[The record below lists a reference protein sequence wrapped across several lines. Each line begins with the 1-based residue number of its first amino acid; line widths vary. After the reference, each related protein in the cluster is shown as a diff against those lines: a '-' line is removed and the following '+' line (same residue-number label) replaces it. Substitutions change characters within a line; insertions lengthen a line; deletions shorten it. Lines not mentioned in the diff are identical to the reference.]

1 MSAND
6 YQVGGTHYQGKE
18 VQPWDALQSWLSHE
32 AFCGFLTG
40 NIVKYV
46 SRWRQ
51 KGGVEDLR
59 KAKHY
64 IEKLIETTLG
74 APQSANPGPASIG
87 PGTTADATLRA
98 QRATWDARVKEQR

>member
-6 YQVGGTHYQGKE
+6 TGPGHYKDKPLQV
-18 VQPWDALQSWLSHE
+18 WDYVIANNLGYLE
-32 AFCGFLTG
+32 G
-40 NIVKYV
+40 NVVKYV

-64 IEKLIETTLG
+64 IEKLIEVESG
-74 APQSANPGPASIG
+74 QVAPDTA
-87 PGTTADATLRA
+87 ADATLRA

>member
-1 MSAND
+1 MSANNTGPGHYKDKPLQVWD
-6 YQVGGTHYQGKE
+6 YVIANNLGYLE
-18 VQPWDALQSWLSHE
+18 
-32 AFCGFLTG
+32 G
-40 NIVKYV
+40 NVVKYV

-64 IEKLIETTLG
+64 IEKLIEVESG
-74 APQSANPGPASIG
+74 QAAPETA
-87 PGTTADATLRA
+87 ADATLRA

>member
-1 MSAND
+1 MSANNT
-6 YQVGGTHYQGKE
+6 GPGHYKDKPM
-18 VQPWDALQSWLSHE
+18 QPWDFIVANNLGYLE
-32 AFCGFLTG
+32 G
-40 NIVKYV
+40 NVIKYV

-64 IEKLIETTLG
+64 IEKLIEVESG
-74 APQSANPGPASIG
+74 QAAPETA
-87 PGTTADATLRA
+87 ADATLRA

>member
-1 MSAND
+1 MSANNT
-6 YQVGGTHYQGKE
+6 GPGHYKDKPM
-18 VQPWDALQSWLSHE
+18 QPWDFIVANNLGYLE
-32 AFCGFLTG
+32 G
-40 NIVKYV
+40 NVVKYV

-51 KGGVEDLR
+51 KGGVDDLR

-64 IEKLIETTLG
+64 IEKLIETALDS
-74 APQSANPGPASIG
+74 PQSANPGPASIG

>member
-40 NIVKYV
+40 NVIKYI

-51 KGGVEDLR
+51 KGGVDDLR

-64 IEKLIETTLG
+64 IEKLIETALDE
-74 APQSANPGPASIG
+74 PAKG
-87 PGTTADATLRA
+87 D
-98 QRATWDARVKEQR
+98 K

>member
-6 YQVGGTHYQGKE
+6 HGPGHYKDKPIQV
-18 VQPWDALQSWLSHE
+18 WDYVVSNNLGYLE
-32 AFCGFLTG
+32 G
-40 NIVKYV
+40 NVIKYV

-64 IEKLIETTLG
+64 IEKLIEMETGTA
-74 APQSANPGPASIG
+74 APEMD
-87 PGTTADATLRA
+87 ADALLRS
-98 QRATWDARVKEQR
+98 QRATWDARTKGAK

>member
-6 YQVGGTHYQGKE
+6 TGPGHYKDKPLQV
-18 VQPWDALQSWLSHE
+18 WDYVIANNLGYLE
-32 AFCGFLTG
+32 G
-40 NIVKYV
+40 NVIKYI

-51 KGGVEDLR
+51 KNGVEDLR

-64 IEKLIETTLG
+64 IEKLIEVESG
-74 APQSANPGPASIG
+74 QAAPE
-87 PGTTADATLRA
+87 TATDATLRA

>member
-6 YQVGGTHYQGKE
+6 TGPGHYKDKPM
-18 VQPWDALQSWLSHE
+18 QPWDFIVANNLGYLE
-32 AFCGFLTG
+32 G
-40 NIVKYV
+40 NVVKYV

-64 IEKLIETTLG
+64 IEKLIEVESG
-74 APQSANPGPASIG
+74 QVAPDTA
-87 PGTTADATLRA
+87 ADATLRA
-98 QRATWDARVKEQR
+98 QRGPWYALVKEQR

>member
-1 MSAND
+1 MSANNTGPGHYKDKPLQVWD
-6 YQVGGTHYQGKE
+6 YVIANNLGYLE
-18 VQPWDALQSWLSHE
+18 
-32 AFCGFLTG
+32 G
-40 NIVKYV
+40 NVVKYV

-64 IEKLIETTLG
+64 IEKLIEVESG
-74 APQSANPGPASIG
+74 QVAPDTA
-87 PGTTADATLRA
+87 ADATLRA

>member
-6 YQVGGTHYQGKE
+6 TGPGHYKDKPM
-18 VQPWDALQSWLSHE
+18 QPWDFIVANNLGYLE
-32 AFCGFLTG
+32 G
-40 NIVKYV
+40 NVIKYV

-64 IEKLIETTLG
+64 IEKLIEVESG
-74 APQSANPGPASIG
+74 QAAPETA
-87 PGTTADATLRA
+87 ADATLRA
-98 QRATWDARVKEQR
+98 QRATWDARVKEKR

>member
-6 YQVGGTHYQGKE
+6 TGPGHYKDKPM
-18 VQPWDALQSWLSHE
+18 QPWDFIVANNLGYLE
-32 AFCGFLTG
+32 G
-40 NIVKYV
+40 NVIKYV

-64 IEKLIETTLG
+64 IEKLIEVESG
-74 APQSANPGPASIG
+74 QAAPETA
-87 PGTTADATLRA
+87 ADATLRA
-98 QRATWDARVKEQR
+98 QRATWDARVKEHR

>member
-6 YQVGGTHYQGKE
+6 TGPGHYKDKPLQV
-18 VQPWDALQSWLSHE
+18 WDYVIANNLGYLE
-32 AFCGFLTG
+32 G
-40 NIVKYV
+40 NVIKYV

-64 IEKLIETTLG
+64 IEKLIEVESG
-74 APQSANPGPASIG
+74 QAAPETA
-87 PGTTADATLRA
+87 ADATLRA

>member
-6 YQVGGTHYQGKE
+6 HGPGHYKDKPM
-18 VQPWDALQSWLSHE
+18 QPWDFIVSNNLGYLE
-32 AFCGFLTG
+32 G
-40 NIVKYV
+40 NVIKYV

-64 IEKLIETTLG
+64 IEKLIEVETGEKPPTTI
-74 APQSANPGPASIG
+74 N
-87 PGTTADATLRA
+87 DATLRA
-98 QRATWDARVKEQR
+98 QRATWDARVKG

>member
-40 NIVKYV
+40 NVVKYI
-46 SRWRQ
+46 SRWPQ
-51 KGGVEDLR
+51 KNGIEDLR

-64 IEKLIETTLG
+64 IEKLIEV
-74 APQSANPGPASIG
+74 AMN
-87 PGTTADATLRA
+87 ADATAPQQTHDSLVRA
-98 QRATWDARVKEQR
+98 QRATWDARTKADK

>member
-6 YQVGGTHYQGKE
+6 TGPGHYKDKPM
-18 VQPWDALQSWLSHE
+18 QPWD
-32 AFCGFLTG
+32 F
-40 NIVKYV
+40 IVANNLGYLEGKVIKYV

-64 IEKLIETTLG
+64 IEKLIEVESG
-74 APQSANPGPASIG
+74 QAAPETA
-87 PGTTADATLRA
+87 ADATLRA
-98 QRATWDARVKEQR
+98 QRATWDARVKEKR

>member
-1 MSAND
+1 MSANNT
-6 YQVGGTHYQGKE
+6 GPGHYKDKPM
-18 VQPWDALQSWLSHE
+18 QPWDFIVANNLGYLE
-32 AFCGFLTG
+32 G
-40 NIVKYV
+40 NVVKYV

-64 IEKLIETTLG
+64 IEKLIEVESG
-74 APQSANPGPASIG
+74 QVAPDTA
-87 PGTTADATLRA
+87 ADATLRA

>member
-1 MSAND
+1 MSANNTGPD
-6 YQVGGTHYQGKE
+6 HYKAKPM
-18 VQPWDALQSWLSHE
+18 QPWDFIVANNLGYLE
-32 AFCGFLTG
+32 G
-40 NIVKYV
+40 NVIKYV

-51 KGGVEDLR
+51 KGGVEDLH

-64 IEKLIETTLG
+64 IEKLIETALD

-98 QRATWDARVKEQR
+98 QSGPWYALVKQQR

>member
-1 MSAND
+1 MSANNTGPGHYKDKPLQVWD
-6 YQVGGTHYQGKE
+6 YVIANNLGYLE
-18 VQPWDALQSWLSHE
+18 
-32 AFCGFLTG
+32 G
-40 NIVKYV
+40 NVIKYV

-64 IEKLIETTLG
+64 IEKLIEVESG
-74 APQSANPGPASIG
+74 QAAPETA
-87 PGTTADATLRA
+87 ADATLRA